1 MESQVDDSIA
11 ISVKLLTHQ
20 GEAEVYTVAI
30 TEVNKLVYVCWHE
43 IRLAVIKP
51 SQ

>member
-11 ISVKLLTHQ
+11 SSVKLLTHQ